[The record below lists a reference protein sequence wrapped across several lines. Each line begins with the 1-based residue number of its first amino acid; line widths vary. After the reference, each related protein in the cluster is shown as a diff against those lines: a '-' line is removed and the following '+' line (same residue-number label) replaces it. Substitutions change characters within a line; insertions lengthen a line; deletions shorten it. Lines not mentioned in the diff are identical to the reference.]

1 MFVHTRCR
9 LITKKNTLAA
19 FNSTGEEEN
28 GIKKRENSYPSSSRP
43 NLLGHVGL
51 YQTQPELLTTPSL
64 IYYYNLLLFLS
75 LSFWLR
81 TAVACRPVYP
91 LRRADSC
98 IFFCRR
104 KPVGGWER
112 ETPLTYTRLIGGEK
126 TGRFFFF
133 FFSFLLCF
141 LGFFSAERKNFAFTS
156 IVLLL

>member
-75 LSFWLR
+75 LSLSLSGFVQPWLAAR
-81 TAVACRPVYP
+81 
-91 LRRADSC
+91 
-98 IFFCRR
+98 
-104 KPVGGWER
+104 
-112 ETPLTYTRLIGGEK
+112 YTRCDARIAV
-126 TGRFFFF
+126 
-133 FFSFLLCF
+133 S
-141 LGFFSAERKNFAFTS
+141 FSAGGNRWVVGREKPPS
-156 IVLLL
+156 PIQDL